1 MVKIKVYLAENILE
15 YIKPFPGEC
24 RVFHWVPQHFNRVKP
39 IISPSAGRAG
49 EGQDSGD
56 A

>member
-1 MVKIKVYLAENILE
+1 MVKIKAYLVENILE

-24 RVFHWVPQHFNRVKP
+24 RVFHWVTQRFNRANP
-39 IISPSAGRAG
+39 LISPSAGRAG
-49 EGQDSGD
+49 EGQNPGD